1 MTLLR
6 LLRRPSPL
14 LLLEDVAVGE
24 SGLRRKAP
32 LGSPASIFSPLQLV
46 CTPMTA
52 PRSGSLGPLTWRSL
66 TWRGNRSA
74 KLMLGLR
81 NSNGLHLLGGLFSS

>member
-46 CTPMTA
+46 HNDDSPKKWFL
-52 PRSGSLGPLTWRSL
+52 GSSDL
-66 TWRGNRSA
+66 A
-74 KLMLGLR
+74 IA
-81 NSNGLHLLGGLFSS
+81 HLAREQIRQTDARPP